1 MTQRI
6 RCCTLFDVTHTGVT
20 NRSKPPGSDTETWV
34 KQRNTQCNFDTIL
47 QVISLRSQPDLVKSP
62 IKKQVDDELLNKFGF
77 VYQQPD
83 VDIYC
88 WIFEF
93 EVHHVSVF
101 DNHVGQFGALY
112 NDCHGVPMIRDNE
125 NSIDITPF
133 LDTSDEL
140 KNIHFEEL

>member
-1 MTQRI
+1 MSQRI
-6 RCCTLFDVTHTGVT
+6 RCCTLFDVTYTGVT
-20 NRSKPPGSDTETWV
+20 NRSKPIGNDIETWV

-47 QVISLRSQPDLVKSP
+47 QAISLRSQPDIVRNPVQSQ
-62 IKKQVDDELLNKFGF
+62 INDELLNKFGF
-77 VYQQPD
+77 VYQQS
-83 VDIYC
+83 DIDMNC

-112 NDCHGVPMIRDNE
+112 NDCHGVPMIRDTKH
-125 NSIDITPF
+125 IFDITPF

-140 KNIHFEEL
+140 KNIHFEEV